1 MILESSPFCL
11 KSFHCCI
18 FSLALSVF
26 WIPTDKDDGHISHCL
41 IQFEHVFVINN
52 TELIDKHCYNTIQK
66 AEISRVG
73 LDCSSSNNFRSLYV
87 IKAERRFWSLCQ
99 GNEMV
104 CTDAVS
110 SSVTLING
118 SLILDIHVYCF
129 LSLFSDLIM
138 RFLLYKREQYL
149 WRHSLQRRGKGHTVF
164 PGVNIL
170 FTIWKTAKILCACL
184 FAKYLSIESSEP
196 TMLSFYWYSN
206 SDIFKSRWSLTWWR
220 IIAPSGALAQQGSVR

>member
-66 AEISRVG
+66 AEISRVW

-164 PGVNIL
+164 PGVNIRSGKL
-170 FTIWKTAKILCACL
+170 QRFFVHAYLLNICLSSLLSLQCCHFTDIQIL
-184 FAKYLSIESSEP
+184 
-196 TMLSFYWYSN
+196 
-206 SDIFKSRWSLTWWR
+206 IFLN
-220 IIAPSGALAQQGSVR
+220 PVEVLLDDG

>member
-129 LSLFSDLIM
+129 LSLFIDLIM

-170 FTIWKTAKILCACL
+170 FTIWKLQRFFVHAYLLNICLSSLLSLQCCHFTDIQIL
-184 FAKYLSIESSEP
+184 
-196 TMLSFYWYSN
+196 
-206 SDIFKSRWSLTWWR
+206 IFLNPVEVLLDDW
-220 IIAPSGALAQQGSVR
+220 

>member
-129 LSLFSDLIM
+129 LSLFIDLIM
-138 RFLLYKREQYL
+138 RFLLYKRE
-149 WRHSLQRRGKGHTVF
+149 HAVF
-164 PGVNIL
+164 M
-170 FTIWKTAKILCACL
+170 KA
-184 FAKYLSIESSEP
+184 
-196 TMLSFYWYSN
+196 
-206 SDIFKSRWSLTWWR
+206 
-220 IIAPSGALAQQGSVR
+220 

>member
-164 PGVNIL
+164 PGVNIRSGKL
-170 FTIWKTAKILCACL
+170 QRFFVHAYLLNICL
-184 FAKYLSIESSEP
+184 SSRSS

-206 SDIFKSRWSLTWWR
+206 IDIFKSRWSLTWWR

>member
-1 MILESSPFCL
+1 M
-11 KSFHCCI
+11 
-18 FSLALSVF
+18 
-26 WIPTDKDDGHISHCL
+26 
-41 IQFEHVFVINN
+41 INN

-99 GNEMV
+99 GNEML

-206 SDIFKSRWSLTWWR
+206 IDIFKSRWSLTWWR
-220 IIAPSGALAQQGSVR
+220 IIAPSGALAQQGSVRKKYRSLFSHFYILELTRS

>member
-73 LDCSSSNNFRSLYV
+73 LDCSSSNIFRSLYV

-164 PGVNIL
+164 PGVNIRSGKL
-170 FTIWKTAKILCACL
+170 QRFFVHAYLLNICLSSLLSLQCCHFTDIQIL
-184 FAKYLSIESSEP
+184 
-196 TMLSFYWYSN
+196 
-206 SDIFKSRWSLTWWR
+206 IFLN
-220 IIAPSGALAQQGSVR
+220 PVEVLLDDG

>member
-149 WRHSLQRRGKGHTVF
+149 WRHIACKDAEKVILSFPVSTFSLRSGKLQRFFVHAYLLNICLSSLLSLQCCHFTDIQ
-164 PGVNIL
+164 IL
-170 FTIWKTAKILCACL
+170 
-184 FAKYLSIESSEP
+184 
-196 TMLSFYWYSN
+196 
-206 SDIFKSRWSLTWWR
+206 IFLN
-220 IIAPSGALAQQGSVR
+220 PVEVLLDDG